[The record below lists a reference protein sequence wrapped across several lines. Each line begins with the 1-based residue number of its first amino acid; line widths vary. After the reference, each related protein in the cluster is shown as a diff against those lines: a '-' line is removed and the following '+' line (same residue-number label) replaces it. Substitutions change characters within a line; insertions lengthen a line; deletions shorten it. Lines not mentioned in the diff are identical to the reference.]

1 MDASTGLLRSC
12 IMIYSS
18 RFLTS
23 RVQLSPHS
31 RYPVDRP
38 YLIKLDTC
46 TNSLSVPEKIV
57 FEEPVSEKGFLGR
70 SRILPPIKKS
80 HFSKSQIKDNY
91 AVKSVHLVV
100 NPISGRKKGLSV
112 GKEVE
117 DILLEAKIAVQSHIT
132 KGPNDAMQIVENLDL
147 VEGDVL
153 ASIGGDG
160 TFCEVIT
167 GLMMRNDKAYETFP
181 LALIPA
187 GTGNSQANDMGIE
200 DYRDATDRII
210 NGNLRKMDIAET
222 KFILD
227 GSEAIRYSHNLV
239 GWGLGVDSNILA
251 EKMRFLGPLRY
262 DIGALLGIIRG
273 KVRKAKCYIDG
284 HLIDSS
290 FILLLIQNTCT
301 GGDRLSLAPYAQVDD
316 GKMDLGVIYQI
327 SRRKVWGLFNQLK
340 AGGSHIWNPNVEF
353 YRFSKL
359 KIETDEPTAI
369 NIDGENIGTTPL
381 EMEVLPSILKI
392 LN

>member
-1 MDASTGLLRSC
+1 MSG
-12 IMIYSS
+12 
-18 RFLTS
+18 
-23 RVQLSPHS
+23 
-31 RYPVDRP
+31 
-38 YLIKLDTC
+38 
-46 TNSLSVPEKIV
+46 PEKIA
-57 FEEPVSEKGFLGR
+57 FDEPVIGKGFLGR
-70 SRILPPIKKS
+70 SRLLPPTKKP
-80 HFSKSQIKDNY
+80 HFSDSQIKENY
-91 AVKSVHLVV
+91 KAVRVHLIV
-100 NPISGRKKGLSV
+100 NPFSGKKKGLDV
-112 GKEVE
+112 AKEVE
-117 DILLEAKIAVQSHIT
+117 ANLIESKIKVELHIT
-132 KGPNDAMQIVENLDL
+132 NEPNHAIQIAKNLNL
-147 VEGDVL
+147 VKGDVV

-167 GLMMRNDKAYETFP
+167 GFMTREDKSHEKFP

-187 GTGNSQANDMGIE
+187 GTGNSQANDMEIS
-200 DYRDATDRII
+200 DYRVGIDKII
-210 NGNLRKMDIAET
+210 NGNLRKMDVGRTSFMLEG
-222 KFILD
+222 KEGL
-227 GSEAIRYSHNLV
+227 RYSHNLV

-262 DIGALLGIIRG
+262 DIGALMSIIRG

-316 GKMDLGVIYQI
+316 GKMDIGVIYQI
-327 SRRKVWGLFNQLK
+327 SRRKVLTLFNQLK

-359 KIETDEPTAI
+359 KIETEEPTAI

-381 EMEVLPSILKI
+381 QIEVIPSALKI
-392 LN
+392 FN